1 MVKSLIM
8 KLMAGM
14 ALGITALLFST
25 ATAWGS
31 VPQESETT
39 LKPLSESEGD
49 VYVFLEKK
57 RLITMMNLQKY
68 IQQGNFP
75 FGKKNPLPIP
85 KNDPHFDPNQPLTHR
100 IMGPNGALCAVAYLI
115 SESGHE
121 ILMKHFAK
129 ELNHFCVGKDKN
141 KAVEKWILSSGL
153 TLEEVID
160 IQRPGMIIETGEAGE
175 IKNRIRIKTLL
186 MRVAKKIF
194 KSKEKSLRIAVE
206 RYMQAKS

>member
-1 MVKSLIM
+1 MKNLTLKLLI
-8 KLMAGM
+8 GI
-14 ALGITALLFST
+14 ALGTTALLFSST
-25 ATAWGS
+25 TAWGS

-49 VYVFLEKK
+49 IYVFLEQK
-57 RLITMMNLQKY
+57 RQITMMNLQKY
-68 IQQGNFP
+68 IHQGNFP
-75 FGKKNPLPIP
+75 FGEKDTLAIP
-85 KNDPHFDPNQPLTHR
+85 KNDPHFDPKQPLTHR

-129 ELNHFCVGKDKN
+129 ERNHFCVGKDKN

-160 IQRPGMIIETGEAGE
+160 IQRPGMIIETGEPGE

-186 MRVAKKIF
+186 MRVGKKIF
-194 KSKEKSLRIAVE
+194 RSNEESLRIAVE
-206 RYMQAKS
+206 RYMQARS

>member
-1 MVKSLIM
+1 
-8 KLMAGM
+8 
-14 ALGITALLFST
+14 
-25 ATAWGS
+25 
-31 VPQESETT
+31 
-39 LKPLSESEGD
+39 
-49 VYVFLEKK
+49 
-57 RLITMMNLQKY
+57 
-68 IQQGNFP
+68 
-75 FGKKNPLPIP
+75 
-85 KNDPHFDPNQPLTHR
+85 
-100 IMGPNGALCAVAYLI
+100 MGPNGALCAVAYLI

>member
-1 MVKSLIM
+1 MMMRSLIM

-75 FGKKNPLPIP
+75 FGKKTPSQSQRTILI
-85 KNDPHFDPNQPLTHR
+85 LTQ
-100 IMGPNGALCAVAYLI
+100 I
-115 SESGHE
+115 
-121 ILMKHFAK
+121 
-129 ELNHFCVGKDKN
+129 
-141 KAVEKWILSSGL
+141 
-153 TLEEVID
+153 
-160 IQRPGMIIETGEAGE
+160 
-175 IKNRIRIKTLL
+175 NR
-186 MRVAKKIF
+186 
-194 KSKEKSLRIAVE
+194 
-206 RYMQAKS
+206 